1 MKNRLIAFLL
11 RSTAGRLIIHSIL
24 SEFVKWLKIV
34 VVERYGPAGMGSPR
48 IDYVMNF
55 LDMIGTGPLDAFV
68 NNDYKTPELIKQSKP
83 LKK

>member
-1 MKNRLIAFLL
+1 M
-11 RSTAGRLIIHSIL
+11 
-24 SEFVKWLKIV
+24 